1 MPKRPAK
8 SEQGDKAS
16 KAEAI
21 LAAGFEE
28 FSQNGFAA
36 TKLDDVARRAGVAKG
51 TLYLYFDTKEDLFK
65 KVVEQTLIQN
75 IKPMLEKF
83 EEYQGPAGEF
93 LDHAFAFIGERLTKS
108 RIGVF
113 PKIILSESGKFP
125 ELAEF
130 YGKEVVYR
138 IQGFFTKVIERGIKQ
153 GEFRDVDAEAS
164 ARILM
169 SPFLMLAL
177 VSQTPGIA
185 KGIGFDPKSH
195 LEAARD
201 ILEFGLKKRE

>member
-1 MPKRPAK
+1 MARKPTKKEVFEKGPKEA
-8 SEQGDKAS
+8 
-16 KAEAI
+16 AI

-28 FSQNGFAA
+28 FSEHGYAA
-36 TKLDDVARRAGVAKG
+36 AKLDDVARRAGVAKG
-51 TLYLYFDTKEDLFK
+51 TLYLYFDSKEDLFK

-113 PKIILSESGKFP
+113 PKIILAESGKFP
-125 ELAEF
+125 ELAQF

-138 IQGFFTKVIERGIKQ
+138 IQSFFTRVIERGIRQ

-177 VSQTPGIA
+177 VSQTPEIA
-185 KGIGFDPKSH
+185 NGIGLDPKSH

-201 ILEFGLKKRE
+201 ILELGLKKRD